1 MRKITPQIQHFQNCF
16 LNYELPLILLLKL
29 MHNRSLSREL
39 SLISLGLIKDKGDFK
54 LNKFQIEE
62 IFESALDSLINHCR
76 EELDDCESELENAS
90 QKILDSELQEGVDS
104 SFSNVRD
111 DLKKSLTKIETVM
124 NTLSVT
130 LDFPKLI
137 VSSGQ
142 IDIREDVNQRICNL
156 INNLKIIDS
165 HIDQVMDGWRLKR
178 LPRIDRDILRLA
190 YVDIN
195 FLNTPIAVA
204 CDEAVNLANKYSD
217 LQGRKFINGV
227 LRRLQTI

>member
-1 MRKITPQIQHFQNCF
+1 
-16 LNYELPLILLLKL
+16 

-54 LNKFQIEE
+54 LNKYQIEE

-76 EELDDCESELENAS
+76 DELDNCESELENAS
-90 QKILDSELQEGVDS
+90 QKILDSELQEGVDF
-104 SFSNVRD
+104 SFSIIRE
-111 DLKKSLTKIETVM
+111 DLKKSLTKIEAIM

-137 VSSGQ
+137 VSGGQ
-142 IDIREDVNQRICNL
+142 IDIREDVNQRISNI
-156 INNLKIIDS
+156 INNIATIDS
-165 HIDQVMDGWRLKR
+165 EIDQVMDGWRLKR

-195 FLNTPIAVA
+195 FLSTPVAVA

-217 LQGRKFINGV
+217 IQGRKFINGV
-227 LRRLQTI
+227 LRRLQTVKLQ

>member
-1 MRKITPQIQHFQNCF
+1 MYN
-16 LNYELPLILLLKL
+16 
-29 MHNRSLSREL
+29 NRSLSREL

-62 IFESALDSLINHCR
+62 IFESALDALINHCR
-76 EELDDCESELENAS
+76 DELDNCESDLENAS
-90 QKILDSELQEGVDS
+90 QKILDSELQEGIDS
-104 SFSNVRD
+104 SFSNVREE
-111 DLKKSLTKIETVM
+111 LKKSLIKIETVM
-124 NTLSVT
+124 NTLSET

-142 IDIREDVNQRICNL
+142 IDIRDDVNQRIIHI
-156 INNLKIIDS
+156 INNLTIIDS
-165 HIDQVMDGWRLKR
+165 DIDQAMDGWRLKR

-195 FLNTPIAVA
+195 FLTTPVAVA

-217 LQGRKFINGV
+217 IRGRKFINGV
-227 LRRLQTI
+227 LRRMQTVKLQ

>member
-1 MRKITPQIQHFQNCF
+1 
-16 LNYELPLILLLKL
+16 

-39 SLISLGLIKDKGDFK
+39 SLIYLVLIKDKGDFK
-54 LNKFQIEE
+54 LNKLQIEE

-76 EELDDCESELENAS
+76 EELDTCESELENAS
-90 QKILDSELQEGVDS
+90 QKILDSELQEGIDS
-104 SFSNVRD
+104 SYSNVRD
-111 DLKKSLTKIETVM
+111 ELKKSLRKIETVM

-130 LDFPKLI
+130 LDFPILI

-142 IDIREDVNQRICNL
+142 IDIRDDVHQRISN
-156 INNLKIIDS
+156 IVNNLKIIDFE
-165 HIDQVMDGWRLKR
+165 IDQAMEGWRLKR

-195 FLNTPIAVA
+195 YLSTPIAVA

-217 LQGRKFINGV
+217 MQGRKFINGV
-227 LRRLQTI
+227 LRRLQTVKVQ

>member
-1 MRKITPQIQHFQNCF
+1 
-16 LNYELPLILLLKL
+16 
-29 MHNRSLSREL
+29 MHNSKSLAREL

-76 EELDDCESELENAS
+76 DELDNCELDLENAS
-90 QKILDSELQEGVDS
+90 QKILESELQEGIDS
-104 SFSNVRD
+104 SFSNVREE
-111 DLKKSLTKIETVM
+111 LKKSIKKIETVM
-124 NTLSVT
+124 NTLSIT

-142 IDIREDVNQRICNL
+142 IDIREDVNQRISNI
-156 INNLKIIDS
+156 INNLTTIDS
-165 HIDQVMDGWRLKR
+165 EIDQSMDGWRLKR
-178 LPRIDRDILRLA
+178 LPKIDRDILRLA

-195 FLNTPIAVA
+195 FLDTPIAVA

-217 LQGRKFINGV
+217 MQGRKFINGV
-227 LRRLQTI
+227 LRRLQTVKLQ

>member
-1 MRKITPQIQHFQNCF
+1 
-16 LNYELPLILLLKL
+16 
-29 MHNRSLSREL
+29 MHNNKSLSREL

-62 IFESALDSLINHCR
+62 IFEAALDSLINHCR
-76 EELDDCESELENAS
+76 DELDNCESELESAS
-90 QKILDSELQEGVDS
+90 QKILDSELQEGIDS
-104 SFSNVRD
+104 SFSNIRD
-111 DLKKSLTKIETVM
+111 DLKKSLIKIETIM
-124 NTLSVT
+124 NTLSET

-142 IDIREDVNQRICNL
+142 IDIREDVNQRISNI
-156 INNLKIIDS
+156 INNLIIIDS
-165 HIDQVMDGWRLKR
+165 DIDKVMDGWRLKR

-195 FLNTPIAVA
+195 FLSIPVAVA

-217 LQGRKFINGV
+217 TQGRKFFNGV
-227 LRRLQTI
+227 LRRLQTVKS

>member
-1 MRKITPQIQHFQNCF
+1 MRN
-16 LNYELPLILLLKL
+16 
-29 MHNRSLSREL
+29 NRSLSREL

-54 LNKFQIEE
+54 LNKLQVEE

-76 EELDDCESELENAS
+76 DELDNCESDLENAA
-90 QKILDSELQEGVDS
+90 QKILDSELREGMDS
-104 SFSNVRD
+104 SFSVVRD
-111 DLKKSLTKIETVM
+111 ELKQSLKKIENVM
-124 NTLSVT
+124 NTLSLT

-142 IDIREDVNQRICNL
+142 IDLREDVNQRIDNI
-156 INNLKIIDS
+156 INNLSIIDS
-165 HIDQVMDGWRLKR
+165 DIDKAMEGWRLKR

-195 FLNTPIAVA
+195 FLDTPLAVA

-217 LQGRKFINGV
+217 MQGRKFINGV
-227 LRRLQTI
+227 LRRLQTVKS

>member
-1 MRKITPQIQHFQNCF
+1 MQ
-16 LNYELPLILLLKL
+16 
-29 MHNRSLSREL
+29 NRSLSREL
-39 SLISLGLIKDKGDFK
+39 SLISIGLIKDKGDFK

-76 EELDDCESELENAS
+76 DELDTCESELENAS
-90 QKILDSELQEGVDS
+90 QKILDSELKEGVDT
-104 SFSNVRD
+104 SFSSVRD
-111 DLKKSLTKIETVM
+111 ELKKSLEKIEIVM

-130 LDFPKLI
+130 LDFPKLV

-142 IDIREDVNQRICNL
+142 IDIREDVNKRISK
-156 INNLKIIDS
+156 IVNNLTIIDS
-165 HIDQVMDGWRLKR
+165 EIDLVMDGWRLKR

-195 FLNTPIAVA
+195 FLKTPVAVA

-217 LQGRKFINGV
+217 KQGRKFINGV
-227 LRRLQTI
+227 LRRLQSVKLH

>member
-1 MRKITPQIQHFQNCF
+1 
-16 LNYELPLILLLKL
+16 
-29 MHNRSLSREL
+29 MHNSKSLSREL
-39 SLISLGLIKDKGDFK
+39 SLITLGLIKDKGGFK

-76 EELDDCESELENAS
+76 DELDNCESDLESAS
-90 QKILDSELQEGVDS
+90 QKIFDTELKEGVNS
-104 SFSNVRD
+104 SFVNIRD
-111 DLKKSLTKIETVM
+111 DLRESLTKIETVM

-130 LDFPKLI
+130 LDFPRLL

-142 IDIREDVNQRICNL
+142 IDIREDVNQRISYV
-156 INNLKIIDS
+156 INNLKTIDS
-165 HIDQVMDGWRLKR
+165 AIDQVMDGWRLKR

-195 FLNTPIAVA
+195 FLNTPVPVS

>member
-1 MRKITPQIQHFQNCF
+1 
-16 LNYELPLILLLKL
+16 
-29 MHNRSLSREL
+29 MHNNRSLAREL
-39 SLISLGLIKDKGDFK
+39 SLISLGLIKDKGDLK

-62 IFESALDSLINHCR
+62 IFDSALDSLITHCR
-76 EELDDCESELENAS
+76 DELDICESELENAS

-111 DLKKSLTKIETVM
+111 ELKKSLKKVETVM

-130 LDFPKLI
+130 LDFPKLV

-142 IDIREDVNQRICNL
+142 VEIREDVNQRICKV
-156 INNLKIIDS
+156 INNLGDIDS
-165 HIDQVMDGWRLKR
+165 TIDKAMEGWRLNR

-195 FLNTPIAVA
+195 LLKTPLAVA

-217 LQGRKFINGV
+217 MQGRKFINGV
-227 LRRLQTI
+227 LRRLQTLKLQ

>member
-1 MRKITPQIQHFQNCF
+1 
-16 LNYELPLILLLKL
+16 
-29 MHNRSLSREL
+29 MHNNRSLSREL

-62 IFESALDSLINHCR
+62 TFESALDSLINHCR
-76 EELDDCESELENAS
+76 DELDNCESDLENAS
-90 QKILDSELQEGVDS
+90 QKILDSELHDGVDS
-104 SFSNVRD
+104 SYENVRN
-111 DLKKSLTKIETVM
+111 DLKKSLKKIETIM
-124 NTLSVT
+124 NTISVV

-142 IDIREDVNQRICNL
+142 NDIRDDVNQRIYKIIHN
-156 INNLKIIDS
+156 ITIIDS
-165 HIDQVMDGWRLKR
+165 EIDQAMDGWRLKR

-195 FLNTPIAVA
+195 FLNTPFAVA

-217 LQGRKFINGV
+217 MQGRKFINGV
-227 LRRLQTI
+227 LRRLQTAKL

>member
-1 MRKITPQIQHFQNCF
+1 MSNNK
-16 LNYELPLILLLKL
+16 
-29 MHNRSLSREL
+29 SLSREL
-39 SLISLGLIKDKGDFK
+39 SLISLGLIKDKSNIQ
-54 LNKFQIEE
+54 LNKLQIEE

-76 EELDDCESELENAS
+76 DELDNCETELENAS
-90 QKILDSELQEGVDS
+90 QKILDSELQEGVGS
-104 SFSNVRD
+104 SFANVRE
-111 DLKKSLTKIETVM
+111 DLKISLKKIETVM

-137 VSSGQ
+137 VSSDQ
-142 IDIREDVNQRICNL
+142 IDIREDINQRISNVM
-156 INNLKIIDS
+156 NNIASIDS
-165 HIDQVMDGWRLKR
+165 DIDKAMDGWRLKR

-195 FLNTPIAVA
+195 FLSTPIAVA

-227 LRRLQTI
+227 LRRLQTANAQ